1 MKSIIKMAE
10 QVEHS
15 RQQVPTFRPNT
26 FTFFDLHFLATPFA
40 LKTLANSL
48 HVVFAGD
55 APAVHVPVLAVA
67 SRKFCMHLF
76 VQIGLSL
83 HVSKF
88 RCFLGIFTGPVMQ
101 AAKTPGVSSQPSG
114 DVLQIQLAHVSS
126 VGQPWSPVGQKRS
139 KFVQSLYT
147 QTNYFSC
154 HIYLC
159 TRTIAYLSVVHKK
172 YI

>member
-1 MKSIIKMAE
+1 
-10 QVEHS
+10 
-15 RQQVPTFRPNT
+15 
-26 FTFFDLHFLATPFA
+26 
-40 LKTLANSL
+40 
-48 HVVFAGD
+48 
-55 APAVHVPVLAVA
+55 
-67 SRKFCMHLF
+67 MHLF
-76 VQIGLSL
+76 VQPMLAL
-83 HVSKF
+83 HLAKV
-88 RCFLGIFTGPVMQ
+88 RCFLGIFTGPLRQ
-101 AAKTPGVSSQPSG
+101 EEKTPGVSSQPSG
-114 DVLQIQLAHVSS
+114 DVLQIQFAHVSS